1 MFHSFTDR
9 FRCDFHFIL
18 SPWDS
23 WVLKTVE
30 SPASLLL
37 LLLFLVA
44 SCGMLDLSSL
54 TTDQTCILAVEERSP
69 NHGQVSTSL
78 PFKILPFH
86 CSLYYFLHKSNFIL
100 HVVSLFFSYFK
111 YILLGQISDLS
122 YNFSFIYSLTV

>member
-1 MFHSFTDR
+1 MFHSFTDG

-18 SPWDS
+18 PPWDS
-23 WVLKTVE
+23 WVLKIVE
-30 SPASLLL
+30 SPALL

-44 SCGMLDLSSL
+44 SCGMLDLSPL
-54 TTDQTCILAVEERSP
+54 TTDQTCILAVEARSP
-69 NHGQVSTSL
+69 NQCQVSTSL

-86 CSLYYFLHKSNFIL
+86 CSIILFGNLILSSMLFNFSFI
-100 HVVSLFFSYFK
+100 K